1 MSISCLLQVYN
12 IQNELSNID
21 PLDLEF
27 TKQLLDKIDAVD
39 NALKRNVTRSIS
51 KLDAERKGTFE
62 ENRRRLIKIIITK
75 TSLLPVPSS
84 FVFLHGDLLQIVQTN
99 PPDQE
104 FWVNVHRSKLSVLD
118 QNGQRTLLL
127 YFEPTNCS
135 GRKDAEKNGVL
146 DIIFR
151 CNTAMKYSNMGIQTS
166 TKPLILSSER
176 DAQYDSFISEE
187 FSLALHCTIWPN

>member
-75 TSLLPVPSS
+75 TSLLPE
-84 FVFLHGDLLQIVQTN
+84 QIN
-99 PPDQE
+99 
-104 FWVNVHRSKLSVLD
+104 
-118 QNGQRTLLL
+118 
-127 YFEPTNCS
+127 
-135 GRKDAEKNGVL
+135 
-146 DIIFR
+146 
-151 CNTAMKYSNMGIQTS
+151 
-166 TKPLILSSER
+166 
-176 DAQYDSFISEE
+176 
-187 FSLALHCTIWPN
+187 